1 LDILKRT
8 GIKDDDGM
16 RYLFLRF
23 SAIQLVIPAVLS
35 AASWPDRLTGGNLRF
50 DHGVYCEAAAEY
62 EAALPLADSSG
73 RRAITLYRLALT
85 RQKLAQFALAELHYK
100 EAVNLFRADGNLPNL
115 ALSLA
120 GLGEVYRD
128 QYRLD
133 AALEAERRALSLLK
147 RAGLQ
152 ETRQA
157 EAVLSITAS
166 VFHDRHRFK
175 AAQKDL
181 QEASIIIQKSA
192 GSNHPDFAAVLNNL
206 GVVAAELKHSGEA
219 EALLTRALTIR
230 VANFGPQ
237 HPLIGLT
244 LLNLSS
250 VYLDQKR
257 YADAGRTCLRSLE
270 MLRLFLPAN
279 HPDVI
284 KAQIELALL
293 AHRSGNSAGW
303 KEILEQAVRS
313 ADTRDSSISPAYV
326 QLLNLYSEY
335 LREDGEKDES
345 RRFHRRAQQLSERL
359 GWTSPGRSTITVSEL
374 ESSGLR

>member
-1 LDILKRT
+1 
-8 GIKDDDGM
+8 M
-16 RYLFLRF
+16 RYLFWRF
-23 SAIQLVIPAVLS
+23 AAVQLVIPAILS
-35 AASWPDRLTGGNLRF
+35 AASWPDRLTRGNLRF
-50 DHGVYCEAAAEY
+50 DHGVYREAAAEY
-62 EAALPLADSSG
+62 EAALVLADSSQ
-73 RRAITLYRLALT
+73 RRAVTLYRLALT
-85 RQKLAQFALAELHYK
+85 RQKLAQFALAEQHYK
-100 EAVNLFRADGNLPNL
+100 EAVNLFRADGDLPNL

-133 AALEAERRALSLLK
+133 DALAAERRALSLLK
-147 RAGLQ
+147 QAGLQ

-166 VFHDRHRFK
+166 VLHDQHRLK
-175 AAQKDL
+175 AAQRDL
-181 QEASIIIQKSA
+181 QEAAIIIQATA
-192 GSNHPDFAAVLNNL
+192 GSDHPDFAAVLTNL
-206 GVVAAELKHSGEA
+206 GVMAAEQKHSGEA
-219 EALLTRALTIR
+219 EALLTRALNIR
-230 VANFGPQ
+230 MANFGPQ

-257 YADAGRTCLRSLE
+257 YAEAGRTCLRSLE

-303 KEILEQAVRS
+303 KEILEEAVRS
-313 ADTRDSSISPAYV
+313 ADARDSTISPAYV

-335 LREDGEKDES
+335 LRENGEKDQS
-345 RRFHRRAQQLSERL
+345 RQFHLRAQQLSERL
-359 GWTSPGRSTITVSEL
+359 GWTSPGRSTITLSEL
-374 ESSGLR
+374 EASGLR